1 MHNKLF
7 RTLFLNTILFL
18 LNITVIMSLLLI
30 FRIKEI
36 ARKMTHKIIWV
47 YETLEGILAQHRAD
61 KSSKIQL
68 VYKASSM
75 EINELQLNF
84 NKVATTLS
92 LADRTIDKKEN
103 EAALLNYSE
112 AYRIFGE
119 FSEDHSQR
127 GVCLMN
133 IGSIMMRKKDLPGA
147 FQCFNAAIINQHRYM
162 LEIDSNDQQ
171 QRSSFNGYSME
182 LKEAR
187 FILACRLF

>member
-7 RTLFLNTILFL
+7 RTLFLNTILVL

-47 YETLEGILAQHRAD
+47 YETLEGVLAQHRAD
-61 KSSKIQL
+61 KSNKIQL

-92 LADRTIDKKEN
+92 LADRTIDNKEN

-119 FSEDHSQR
+119 FSEDHS
-127 GVCLMN
+127 
-133 IGSIMMRKKDLPGA
+133 
-147 FQCFNAAIINQHRYM
+147 
-162 LEIDSNDQQ
+162 
-171 QRSSFNGYSME
+171 
-182 LKEAR
+182 
-187 FILACRLF
+187 

>member
-61 KSSKIQL
+61 KSNKIQL

-92 LADRTIDKKEN
+92 LADRTIDNKEN

-112 AYRIFGE
+112 AYRIFGD
-119 FSEDHSQR
+119 FSKDHSQR

-133 IGSIMMRKKDLPGA
+133 IGAIMMRKKDLPGA